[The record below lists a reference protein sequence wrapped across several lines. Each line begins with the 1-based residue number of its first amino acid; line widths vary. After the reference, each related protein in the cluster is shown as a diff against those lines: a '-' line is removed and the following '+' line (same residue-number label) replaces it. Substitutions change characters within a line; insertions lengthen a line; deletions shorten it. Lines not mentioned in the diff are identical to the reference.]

1 MDRAQLLAFERIA
14 REGSFSRAAL
24 AIGIGQPAISARIHA
39 LEAAVGGALFTRGR
53 RVALTPMGESF
64 LPAARRAL
72 QVIDEGLETARLAQ
86 SGRRG
91 RVRLGVLGS
100 LAGGLVGAAL
110 AEFVAA
116 RPDVECWVRSGNHED
131 MVEML
136 VDGLVEVA
144 ILTWPAPEG
153 RAASLAPL
161 LVLREPVVLVAHP
174 RHPLAARATVSKEE
188 LVRKARPLLWLRW
201 WPTHHPELARLARA
215 SGTAVDVTMEAARRM
230 VLDRVG
236 AGFFTRTY
244 IADDLARGTLKE
256 LRVRKLAPVHRDSAL
271 VRLRRTVPLSPAA
284 LRLVEL
290 IHARAERLGLSP
302 SRPGPR
308 PRPGPR
314 ARRG

>member
-1 MDRAQLLAFERIA
+1 MLDSGAVDRSQLTAFDRIA

-72 QVIDEGLETARLAQ
+72 QVLDEGLETARLAQ
-86 SGRRG
+86 SGQRG
-91 RVRLGVLGS
+91 RIRLGVLGS

-136 VDGLVEVA
+136 LDGLVEIA

-161 LVLREPVVLVAHP
+161 LVFREPVVLVVHP
-174 RHPLAARATVSKEE
+174 RHPLAARATVSRDE
-188 LVRKARPLLWLRW
+188 LVRQARPLLRLRW
-201 WPTHHPELARLARA
+201 WPSHHPELLRLAQA
-215 SGTAVDVTMEAARRM
+215 AGTSVDVTMEAARRM
-230 VLDRVG
+230 VLDKVG

-244 IADDLARGTLKE
+244 IADDLARGALKE
-256 LRVRKLAPVHRDSAL
+256 IRVRKLAPVHRDSAL

-284 LRLVEL
+284 LQLVEV
-290 IHARAERLGLSP
+290 IRAHAQRLGLSP
-302 SRPGPR
+302 SRPSV
-308 PRPGPR
+308 
-314 ARRG
+314 RRGR